1 MLIRL
6 EIRDF
11 AVISNIVFEPGKGL
25 NVISGETGAG
35 KSLIVDAISL
45 ILGAK
50 ASRTLIRTG
59 SSSCFAEAVF
69 DCSDLKDKEFAG
81 FLEDNG
87 IEDNDGMLI
96 ISRTVYDSGKS
107 VARVNGTGVT
117 NSILRDIS
125 SRLVDIH
132 GQHDTQAIFDESTH
146 VKLLDRFAGDKCVG
160 LHKEYV
166 KSLQEFKDLVGRIRD
181 ISSTPDYLE
190 RRRDYLEFA
199 VNEIESAAFK
209 DGEEEELHDT
219 KKKLSQNEVLFESL
233 KNAGD
238 LLNTENNYQSPVQS
252 VNQAS
257 RELLKASQ
265 NDESLKEIAERA
277 QALALDLDALASDV
291 DKVLSDRNYDEG
303 LKERTEQRIGLLY
316 ELKAKYGATIA
327 EINKFASDSKAE
339 LDAIEKNKDILQELK
354 KQRAV
359 KEKQLLDLAEK
370 LSSERKVYAKQLEK
384 AITKELSDLEMP
396 NAVFEVS
403 FVRREKSK
411 FFSMAGIDDIAFRF
425 SANPGQEVRPLSA
438 IVSGGEASRIML
450 AVKNVLSRVDLIPTL
465 IFDEIDT
472 GVSGKAS
479 LAIANKLKAIS
490 SDHQVLCVTHTAQ
503 IAAAS
508 DKGFVLAKNVVSGN
522 TETLCTELDKAGKI
536 NEVSRLLSG
545 SDSDSSL
552 RLAEDLITSFK

>member
-1 MLIRL
+1 MLVRL

-35 KSLIVDAISL
+35 KSLIVDAIGL
-45 ILGAK
+45 IMGAK
-50 ASRTLIRTG
+50 ASRNLIRTG
-59 SSSCFAEAVF
+59 SPSAFAEAVF
-69 DCSDLKDKEFAG
+69 DCSDLNDDEFRKI
-81 FLEDNG
+81 LSDNG
-87 IEDNDGMLI
+87 IEDDDGMLI
-96 ISRTVYDSGKS
+96 VSRTVYDSGKS

-117 NSILRDIS
+117 NSVLKDIS
-125 SRLVDIH
+125 AMLVDIH

-146 VKLLDRFAGDKCVG
+146 VKLLDRFAGEKCVK

-166 KSLQEFKDLVGRIRD
+166 KSLQEFKDLVIRIKE
-181 ISSTPDYLE
+181 ISSSPDYLE

-199 VNEIESAAFK
+199 VNEIESAGFK

-219 KKKLSQNEVLFESL
+219 KKKLSQNEALFESL

-238 LLNTENNYQSPVQS
+238 LLNTETNYQSPVQS

-277 QALALDLDALASDV
+277 QALALELDALASDV

-327 EINKFASDSKAE
+327 DINKFATESKAE

-354 KQRAV
+354 KQRTV
-359 KEKQLLDLAEK
+359 KEKELLDLAEK
-370 LSSERKVYAKQLEK
+370 LSSERKVCAKKLEK
-384 AITKELSDLEMP
+384 AITQELSDLEMP
-396 NAVFEVS
+396 DAIFEVS
-403 FVRREKSK
+403 FVRREKAK
-411 FFSMAGIDDIAFRF
+411 FFSMSGIDDISFRF
-425 SANPGQEVRPLSA
+425 SANPGQQVRPLSA

-479 LAIANKLKAIS
+479 LAIANKLKAIA

-508 DKGFVLAKNVVSGN
+508 DRGFVLTKKVAGGN
-522 TETLCTELDKAGKI
+522 TETVCTVLEGAGKTG
-536 NEVSRLLSG
+536 EVSRLLSG
-545 SDSDSSL
+545 SDSESSL
-552 RLAEDLITSFK
+552 RLAEDLIKSFN

>member
-1 MLIRL
+1 MLVRL

-35 KSLIVDAISL
+35 KSLIVDAIGL
-45 ILGAK
+45 IMGAK
-50 ASRTLIRTG
+50 ASRNLIRTG
-59 SSSCFAEAVF
+59 SPSAFAEAVF
-69 DCSDLKDKEFAG
+69 DCSDLNDDEFRKI
-81 FLEDNG
+81 LSDNG
-87 IEDNDGMLI
+87 IEDDDGMLI
-96 ISRTVYDSGKS
+96 VSRTVYDSGKS

-117 NSILRDIS
+117 NAVLKDIS
-125 SRLVDIH
+125 AMLVDIH

-146 VKLLDRFAGDKCVG
+146 VKLLDRFAGEKCVK

-166 KSLQEFKDLVGRIRD
+166 KSLQEFKDLVIRIKE
-181 ISSTPDYLE
+181 ISSSPDYLE

-199 VNEIESAAFK
+199 VNEIESAGFK
-209 DGEEEELHDT
+209 VGEEEELHDT

-238 LLNTENNYQSPVQS
+238 LLNTETNYQSPVQS

-277 QALALDLDALASDV
+277 QALALDLDALAADV
-291 DKVLSDRNYDEG
+291 DKVLSDHNYDEG

-327 EINKFASDSKAE
+327 DINKFATESKAE

-354 KQRAV
+354 KQRTV
-359 KEKQLLDLAEK
+359 KEKELLDLAEK
-370 LSSERKVYAKQLEK
+370 LSSERKVCAKKLEK
-384 AITKELSDLEMP
+384 AIIKELSDLEMP
-396 NAVFEVS
+396 DAIFEVS
-403 FVRREKSK
+403 FVRREKAK
-411 FFSMAGIDDIAFRF
+411 FFSMSGIDDISFRF
-425 SANPGQEVRPLSA
+425 SANPGQQVRPLSA

-450 AVKNVLSRVDLIPTL
+450 AIKNVLSRVDLIPTL

-479 LAIANKLKAIS
+479 LAIANKLKAIA

-508 DKGFVLAKNVVSGN
+508 DRGFVLTKKVAGGN
-522 TETLCTELDKAGKI
+522 TETVCTVLEGAGKTG
-536 NEVSRLLSG
+536 EVSRLLSG
-545 SDSDSSL
+545 SDSESSL
-552 RLAEDLITSFK
+552 RLAEDLIKSFN

>member
-1 MLIRL
+1 MLVRL

-35 KSLIVDAISL
+35 KSLIVDAIGL

-69 DCSDLKDKEFAG
+69 DCTDLKDNDFSKY
-81 FLEDNG
+81 LSDNG

-117 NSILRDIS
+117 NTILREIS

-146 VKLLDRFAGDKCVG
+146 VKLLDRFAGEKCI
-160 LHKEYV
+160 LLSRDYV
-166 KSLQEFKDLVGRIRD
+166 RSLQEFKNLVLRIKE
-181 ISSTPDYLE
+181 ISSSPDYLE

-199 VNEIESAAFK
+199 VSEIEAAGFK
-209 DGEEEELHDT
+209 DGEEEELFET
-219 KKKLSQNEVLFESL
+219 KKNISRNEALFTSLTNASSFLSPDDS
-233 KNAGD
+233 
-238 LLNTENNYQSPVQS
+238 YQSPAQAVS
-252 VNQAS
+252 QAS
-257 RELLKASQ
+257 KELAKASAS
-265 NDESLKEIAERA
+265 DDSLKDIAERA
-277 QALALDLDALASDV
+277 NALALDLDALTSDL
-291 DKVLSDRNYDEG
+291 DKILTDKNYDEN

-316 ELKAKYGATIA
+316 ELKAKYGAAIA
-327 EINKFASDSKAE
+327 DINKFASDAKKE
-339 LDAIEKNKDILQELK
+339 LEAIEKNKDILADLK
-354 KQRAV
+354 KERAV
-359 KEKQLLDLAEK
+359 KEKELLKLAED
-370 LSSERKVYAKQLEK
+370 LSSERKVYAAKLEK

-403 FVRREKSK
+403 FVRREKAK
-411 FFSMAGIDDIAFRF
+411 FFSLSGIDDISFRF

-479 LAIANKLKAIS
+479 LAIANKLKAIAS
-490 SDHQVLCVTHTAQ
+490 AHQVLCVTHTAQ

-508 DKGFVLAKNVVSGN
+508 DKGFVLTKKVAAGN
-522 TETLCTELDKAGKI
+522 TETCCTELSGESKVK
-536 NEVSRLLSG
+536 EVSRLLSG

-552 RLAEDLITSFK
+552 RLAEDLISSFD

>member
-1 MLIRL
+1 MLVRL

-35 KSLIVDAISL
+35 KSLIVDAIGL
-45 ILGAK
+45 IMGAK
-50 ASRTLIRTG
+50 ASRNLIRTG
-59 SSSCFAEAVF
+59 SPSAFAEAVF
-69 DCSDLKDKEFAG
+69 DCSDLNDDEFRKI
-81 FLEDNG
+81 LSDNG
-87 IEDNDGMLI
+87 IEDDDGMLI
-96 ISRTVYDSGKS
+96 VSRTVYDSGKS

-117 NSILRDIS
+117 NAVLKDIS
-125 SRLVDIH
+125 AMLVDIH

-146 VKLLDRFAGDKCVG
+146 VKLLDRFAGEKCVR

-166 KSLQEFKDLVGRIRD
+166 KSLQEFKDLVIRIKE
-181 ISSTPDYLE
+181 ISSSPDYLE

-199 VNEIESAAFK
+199 VNEIESAGFK

-219 KKKLSQNEVLFESL
+219 KKKLSQNEALFESL

-238 LLNTENNYQSPVQS
+238 LLNTETNYQSPVQS

-277 QALALDLDALASDV
+277 QALALELDALASDV
-291 DKVLSDRNYDEG
+291 DKVLSDRSYDEG

-327 EINKFASDSKAE
+327 DINKFATESKAE

-354 KQRAV
+354 KQRTV
-359 KEKQLLDLAEK
+359 KEKELLDLAEK
-370 LSSERKVYAKQLEK
+370 LSSERKVCAKKLEK

-396 NAVFEVS
+396 DAIFEVS
-403 FVRREKSK
+403 FVRREKAK
-411 FFSMAGIDDIAFRF
+411 FFSMSGIDDISFRF
-425 SANPGQEVRPLSA
+425 SANPGQQVRPLSA

-450 AVKNVLSRVDLIPTL
+450 AIKNVLSRVDLIPTL

-479 LAIANKLKAIS
+479 LAIANKLKAIA

-508 DKGFVLAKNVVSGN
+508 DRGFVLTKKVAGGN
-522 TETLCTELDKAGKI
+522 TETVCTVLEGAGKTG
-536 NEVSRLLSG
+536 EVSRLLSG
-545 SDSDSSL
+545 SDSESSL
-552 RLAEDLITSFK
+552 RLAEDLIKSFN

>member
-1 MLIRL
+1 MLVRL

-35 KSLIVDAISL
+35 KSLIVDAIGL
-45 ILGAK
+45 IMGAK
-50 ASRTLIRTG
+50 ASRNLIRTG
-59 SSSCFAEAVF
+59 SPSAFAEAVF
-69 DCSDLKDKEFAG
+69 DCSDLNDDEFRKI
-81 FLEDNG
+81 LSDNG
-87 IEDNDGMLI
+87 IEDDDGMLI
-96 ISRTVYDSGKS
+96 VSRTVYDSGKS

-117 NSILRDIS
+117 NAVLKDIS
-125 SRLVDIH
+125 AMLVDIH

-146 VKLLDRFAGDKCVG
+146 VKLLDRFAGEKCVK

-166 KSLQEFKDLVGRIRD
+166 KSLQEFKDLVIRIKE
-181 ISSTPDYLE
+181 ISSSPDYLE

-199 VNEIESAAFK
+199 VNEIESAGFK

-219 KKKLSQNEVLFESL
+219 KKKLSQNEALFESL

-238 LLNTENNYQSPVQS
+238 LLNTETNYQSPVQS

-277 QALALDLDALASDV
+277 QALALELDALASDV

-327 EINKFASDSKAE
+327 DINKFATESKAE

-354 KQRAV
+354 KQRTV
-359 KEKQLLDLAEK
+359 KEKELLDLAEM
-370 LSSERKVYAKQLEK
+370 LSSERKDYAKKLEK
-384 AITKELSDLEMP
+384 AITQELSDLEMP
-396 NAVFEVS
+396 DAIFEVS
-403 FVRREKSK
+403 FVRREKAK
-411 FFSMAGIDDIAFRF
+411 FFSMSGIDDISFRF
-425 SANPGQEVRPLSA
+425 SANPGQQVRPLSA

-479 LAIANKLKAIS
+479 LAIANKLKAIA

-508 DKGFVLAKNVVSGN
+508 DRGFVLTKKVAGGN
-522 TETLCTELDKAGKI
+522 TETVCTVLEGAGKTG
-536 NEVSRLLSG
+536 EVSRLLSG
-545 SDSDSSL
+545 SDSESSL
-552 RLAEDLITSFK
+552 RLAEDLIKSFN